1 MFRWCSLFTTLALLT
16 STGCGPTSS
25 RTETSRPLVR
35 EVVPPAASATVPVV
49 VVAAPSPPAGITFL
63 TDYDAALASA
73 RNDGKPLLLFF
84 GAQWCTHTQ
93 RMVGE
98 LPADPVVAKLAG
110 DFVCVR
116 LDVDTVPKLC
126 EEYRVRAYPTLILA
140 APGGVVLQRLTGLQ
154 ASRDVA
160 VEMSAALTAVANR
173 FPPSTGKLQR

>member
-1 MFRWCSLFTTLALLT
+1 MAAAGNLDHARQPAQARAAAHHLGGGVGQHQVRLCSAQAQHRYVDL
-16 STGCGPTSS
+16 
-25 RTETSRPLVR
+25 
-35 EVVPPAASATVPVV
+35 VV
-49 VVAAPSPPAGITFL
+49 VLPQVIVV
-63 TDYDAALASA
+63 
-73 RNDGKPLLLFF
+73 
-84 GAQWCTHTQ
+84 

-116 LDVDTVPKLC
+116 LDVDAVPKLC

-160 VEMSAALTAVANR
+160 LEMSAALTSRSPDEAERNPGSAFRRLCDMFVPRLPGLRAAR
-173 FPPSTGKLQR
+173 TDRATRLPASIKP

>member
-1 MFRWCSLFTTLALLT
+1 ML
-16 STGCGPTSS
+16 
-25 RTETSRPLVR
+25 
-35 EVVPPAASATVPVV
+35 
-49 VVAAPSPPAGITFL
+49 
-63 TDYDAALASA
+63 
-73 RNDGKPLLLFF
+73 
-84 GAQWCTHTQ
+84 
-93 RMVGE
+93 GE

-173 FPPSTGKLQR
+173 FSPSTGKLQR